1 MPERQPLNLLRWSI
15 YVFNSVVN
23 TKLPVTPSHGRST
36 TVSLET
42 CPLYSAYVIRSRVH
56 LDSEEGHAQV
66 TLNPKKSADIYV
78 TLVISDFGR

>member
-23 TKLPVTPSHGRST
+23 TNLPVTLSHERST

-42 CPLYSAYVIRSRVH
+42 CPLYSAYVIRSRAH
-56 LDSEEGHAQV
+56 LDSKEGHAQV

-78 TLVISDFGR
+78 TLVISDIGR